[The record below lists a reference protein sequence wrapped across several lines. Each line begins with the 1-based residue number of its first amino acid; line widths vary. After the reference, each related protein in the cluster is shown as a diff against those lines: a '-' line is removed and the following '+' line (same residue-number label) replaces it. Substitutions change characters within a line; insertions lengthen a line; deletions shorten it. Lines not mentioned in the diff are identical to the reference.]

1 MLSDIKKYILG
12 CEQYQITKYDWQRK
26 QNLLYS
32 NKVSH
37 QLWDIISLDFVGL
50 LLISKKYNRII
61 VVIDRFSNMA
71 QYIPIIINI
80 ISKEVAKSLWE

>member
-1 MLSDIKKYILG
+1 MLSNIKKYILG

-61 VVIDRFSNMA
+61 VVIDRFSKMA
-71 QYIPIIINI
+71 
-80 ISKEVAKSLWE
+80 

>member
-1 MLSDIKKYILG
+1 MLSNIKKYILG

-32 NKVSH
+32 SKVSH

-61 VVIDRFSNMA
+61 VVIDRFSKMA
-71 QYIPIIINI
+71 
-80 ISKEVAKSLWE
+80 